1 VISVWRGQ
9 VAAKL
14 MAARRAAGAVAD
26 LVDLP
31 LRRCAHRPLLHRVWE
46 LRHVVTPYDA
56 AYIAL
61 AEALDVALL
70 SADRR
75 LAHAAGI
82 RCGIERFG

>member
-1 VISVWRGQ
+1 VWRGQ

-31 LRRCAHRPLLHRVWE
+31 LRRCALRPLLHRVWE
-46 LRHVVTPYDA
+46 LRHVVAPYDA
-56 AYIAL
+56 NYIAL

-75 LAHAAGI
+75 LAHAPGI
-82 RCGIERFG
+82 RCGIKRFG